1 MRTHLLID
9 QLAELAGQRNG
20 DALDACFLDLF
31 HDLLSPQ
38 SVAILRP
45 NGEESAPV
53 WTQHRKTRTRPESR
67 SVKDVLLAFP
77 TERRRAVQMGLM
89 WMCKLGMLDWL

>member
-1 MRTHLLID
+1 M
-9 QLAELAGQRNG
+9 
-20 DALDACFLDLF
+20 LD
-31 HDLLSPQ
+31 
-38 SVAILRP
+38 IL
-45 NGEESAPV
+45 G
-53 WTQHRKTRTRPESR
+53 PESR